1 MGIAQTRTISF
12 SHWYSQKQLFL
23 FFLVFFCVVSVI
35 SLWIPPL
42 QSPDEPNHLKRAY
55 LLSKGEIFL
64 KTRDGVTGGEV
75 DKGLLEFENS
85 FSYLRIS
92 PQVPM
97 ARVNFSKLEDSK
109 KIFWQGTHVFS
120 ALPNTAIYFPISYIP
135 QAIGLSVGQTFDLS
149 IYQSYMLCRILSLF
163 LALTIIY
170 LSTIF
175 YPIPPLALASLM
187 VPMSLF
193 QFGSASLDPI
203 SYALC
208 FLIAAIY
215 LRVCTVNSQLS
226 SWLLAIFGLSILAFI
241 TTRINF
247 VPLALIPLAIYW
259 RHKQKSGLFL
269 TSALFILAIAW
280 SLYGLITVKGV
291 QVGRSL
297 TTIEIIQY
305 YLNEPLR
312 FIEVLLNT
320 FSKWGLMR
328 QYWEQFVGK
337 LGWLDTKIIDLG
349 GVTYVIYFLVFVYIA
364 YLTNTPFTLLKKN
377 YHRLFYDAIL
387 LLSWF
392 ALFAIL
398 LFVWTKHPANTVD
411 GIQGRYFTPFVI
423 LAAYAN
429 FDQTSDAKGIQ
440 KVRFAMAFL
449 FFISIPITLLALQN
463 RYWS

>member
-12 SHWYSQKQLFL
+12 SHWYSQQQLFF

-75 DKGLLEFENS
+75 DEGLLQFENS
-85 FSYLRIS
+85 FLYLPFKTQTKVS
-92 PQVPM
+92 DSQ
-97 ARVNFSKLEDSK
+97 FEDSK
-109 KIFWQGTHVFS
+109 KIAWQGINAFS
-120 ALPNTAIYFPISYIP
+120 ALPNTAVYFPMSYIP

-163 LALTIIY
+163 LALTLIY

-203 SYALC
+203 SYGLC
-208 FLIAAIY
+208 FLIAAMY
-215 LRVCTVNSQLS
+215 LRVCAVNSQLS
-226 SWLLAIFGLSILAFI
+226 SWLLVIFGLSILAFI

-247 VPLALIPLAIYW
+247 VVLALIPLAIYW
-259 RHKQKSGLFL
+259 RYKQKSGLFL
-269 TSALFILAIAW
+269 AFTLFILAITW

-305 YLNEPLR
+305 YLNEPVRL
-312 FIEVLLNT
+312 IEVLLNT

-337 LGWLDTKIIDLG
+337 LGWLDTTIIDLG

-364 YLTNTPFTLLKKN
+364 YLTRTPFALLKKN
-377 YHRLFYDAIL
+377 YYRLFYDAIL
-387 LLSWF
+387 VLCWF
-392 ALFAIL
+392 ALFIIL
-398 LFVWTKHPANTVD
+398 LFAWTKHPTNSID

-429 FDQTSDAKGIQ
+429 FDRTLDAKGTK
-440 KVRFAMAFL
+440 KVRLALAFL
-449 FFISIPITLLALQN
+449 FLISIPITLLALQN
-463 RYWS
+463 RYWA